1 MGSSVAV
8 LLLVE
13 ALAPPRL
20 SGFLEPRTEGK
31 ESEMPV
37 FSSSI
42 AATYFR
48 FIYF

>member
-1 MGSSVAV
+1 
-8 LLLVE
+8 LLIGV
-13 ALAPPRL
+13 LAPLHHAFRV
-20 SGFLEPRTEGK
+20 SWSHERKGREGK
-31 ESEMPV
+31 ESEMPL